1 MGIKKLF
8 RSKDLTDEDAKNIL
22 EKNGVT
28 TADSNQYQRSK
39 FKFGEFRKYS
49 EQQAKNKDKTLRPIV
64 PGNGT
69 GYGYGYGDSYGEENG
84 NQSGSNQ
91 GLGYD
96 EHANEY
102 RASSAPALASGSG
115 GARSGYG
122 GARSGS
128 AGYSYGGDS
137 YGGDS
142 YGYTASSSSSREMG
156 TRKGNTT
163 TGRRPQ
169 GMKQSASYSASS
181 RGSDTMSMKDGSAK
195 YGYEPSIAANDY
207 YASAPAPASASSV
220 HDASHEYGFD
230 PYSASSVSK
239 VPTNK
244 SVSTFNAYPP
254 AAGSASDD
262 VYGFNVEESYKEDD
276 NDASTL
282 RGNQDNSSV
291 SALGAGMQA
300 LQLEAEHKQTQTQEQ
315 ESTFDPY
322 GPAVGRVQEQESV
335 QDGIDLNAYEPT
347 PVYDDEEFE
356 ELDEDEEE
364 LNRIQRQTKDVRGD
378 TVHLTRQMVDNLANA
393 NVTASNTLGVL
404 GNQREKIYEMENNV
418 GTMNV
423 QTRFVDDHVKELEH
437 YNRSLFHIKMNNPFT
452 RSARRKAKDR
462 AFLAQRQEDRSQ
474 KDKLNN
480 SLYESQQAIMDQ
492 LNNGDGNTVNGGK
505 SELQEKYDYERRVR
519 EAKKYLTAD
528 HDDEDERQEVEI
540 AANLERAQK
549 FAATLKKKA
558 ELMSHEIG
566 KQNRDLQ
573 NISQNV
579 DTIDDKVVMSTRRI
593 RGI

>member
-8 RSKDLTDEDAKNIL
+8 RAKELSDEDAKNLL

-28 TADSNQYQRSK
+28 TRDENQYHRSK

-49 EQQAKNKDKTLRPIV
+49 EQQAKNKDTTLRPVV
-64 PGNGT
+64 PQGTT
-69 GYGYGYGDSYGEENG
+69 GYGYGYGDSYGEENNS
-84 NQSGSNQ
+84 NQSDSNQ

-102 RASSAPALASGSG
+102 RTSTPTSASTEN
-115 GARSGYG
+115 
-122 GARSGS
+122 
-128 AGYSYGGDS
+128 SYGTGNGS
-137 YGGDS
+137 YRSYSDYGNGS
-142 YGYTASSSSSREMG
+142 YGYTTPNYGRSASARDQGRRTAVE
-156 TRKGNTT
+156 
-163 TGRRPQ
+163 RRPQ
-169 GMKQSASYSASS
+169 GMKQSASYGGLSRNFDTASI
-181 RGSDTMSMKDGSAK
+181 KDGSSK
-195 YGYEPSIAANDY
+195 YGYEASMRSTTNDY
-207 YASAPAPASASSV
+207 YANASSSSSASV
-220 HDASHEYGFD
+220 HDATHEYGFD
-230 PYSASSVSK
+230 PYSASSIS
-239 VPTNK
+239 VPASK
-244 SVSTFNAYPP
+244 SVSTFDAYTP
-254 AAGSASDD
+254 AAAGGSASDD
-262 VYGFNVEESYKEDD
+262 VYGFNVEESYNHEDD
-276 NDASTL
+276 NSTLHADASVAAI
-282 RGNQDNSSV
+282 GS
-291 SALGAGMQA
+291 GMQA
-300 LQLEAEHKQTQTQEQ
+300 LQLEAEHKQVEQ
-315 ESTFDPY
+315 VQDNGFDPY
-322 GPAVGRVQEQESV
+322 GPAVGQVQDQETVQE
-335 QDGIDLNAYEPT
+335 GIDLNAYEPT

-364 LNRIQRQTKDVRGD
+364 LNRIQRQTKEVRGD

-462 AFLAQRQEDRSQ
+462 AFLAQRQEDRLQ
-474 KDKLNN
+474 KDNLNS

-492 LNNGDGNTVNGGK
+492 LNNGNGGVNGGK
-505 SELQEKYDYERRVR
+505 SELQEKYEYERRVR
-519 EAKKYLTAD
+519 EANKYLTAD
-528 HDDEDERQEVEI
+528 HDEEDERQEVEI

-549 FAATLKKKA
+549 FAETLKKKA
-558 ELMSHEIG
+558 QLMSHEIG
-566 KQNRDLQ
+566 KQNKDLQ

-579 DTIDDKVVMSTRRI
+579 DNIDDKVVMSTRRI